1 MKVIVTGSTGLV
13 GRALVRSLLA
23 DGNSVTRLVRGG
35 AQTFSAPGTRAVRW
49 EPDEGVI
56 DAKELEGHDA
66 AVHLAGEPIAEGRWT
81 QERKRR
87 ILESRVKGTRLL
99 AETLARLEEKPK
111 VLVSASAI
119 GFYGD
124 RGDEVLREESASGED
139 FLSEVC
145 REWEKAT
152 LAASQ
157 AGIRVVHLRIG
168 IVLSAEGGAL
178 AKMLAPFKL
187 GVGGRVGSGRQYMSW
202 ITLDDLVGVIRRAL
216 ADESLRGPVN
226 AVAPNAVTNEEFT
239 KALGRVLGRPT
250 FLHVPAF
257 AARLAFGE
265 MADAL
270 LLSSARVEPARLKEA
285 GYEFSQTEIEGALRH
300 VLKKRQSRER

>member
-1 MKVIVTGSTGLV
+1 MRIIVTGATGLV
-13 GRALVRSLLA
+13 GSALVRSLLA
-23 DGNSVTRLVRGG
+23 DGHEVTRLVRGG
-35 AQTFSAPGTRAVRW
+35 SQGFRAPGTAAVHWNPERG
-49 EPDEGVI
+49 EI

-66 AVHLAGEPIAEGRWT
+66 AVHLAGESIAEGRWDD
-81 QERKRR
+81 EKKRR
-87 ILESRVKGTRLL
+87 ILESRVKGTRLIAEAL
-99 AETLARLEEKPK
+99 AGLSAKPRA
-111 VLVSASAI
+111 LVSASAV

-124 RGDEVLREESASGED
+124 RGDEVLREESASGTD

-157 AGIRVVHLRIG
+157 AGLRVVNLRIG
-168 IVLSAEGGAL
+168 VVLSAEGGAL
-178 AKMLAPFKL
+178 PKMLTPFKL

-202 ITLDDLVGVIRRAL
+202 ITLEDLVGVIRRAID
-216 ADESLRGPVN
+216 DESLRGPVN
-226 AVAPNAVTNEEFT
+226 AVAPRPVTNGEFT

-250 FLHVPAF
+250 VFAVPAF

-270 LLSSARVEPARLKEA
+270 LLGGARVEPARLNEA
-285 GYEFSQTEIEGALRH
+285 GHQFKHSEIEDALRH
-300 VLKKRQSRER
+300 VLGK